1 MPPVACK
8 VWLVYTTPTD
18 PPASDVV
25 VTFSGVALITML
37 RFADAVCLV
46 GDSLSVP
53 VKVPLG
59 VPEIAPVLAFKD
71 RPAGRLPV
79 VIAHVYGVMPPA
91 AARVAPG

>member
-1 MPPVACK
+1 LA
-8 VWLVYTTPTD
+8 YTIPTD

-25 VTFSGVALITML
+25 VTFSGGALTTML

-46 GDSLSVP
+46 GDSLSVTVTVKLTVP
-53 VKVPLG
+53 VKVPVG

-79 VIAHVYGVMPPA
+79 VIDHVYGVMPPA
-91 AARVAPG
+91 AAKVAPG